1 MRLHELLAY
10 ICAGFSGIVF
20 AFNVFTPA
28 NPDHLLNVAETLAL
42 TFLYT
47 GTLFMPVRWTK
58 SIHVILFGAAAGI
71 AVFTDTG
78 FFPSAVMTVATF
90 ILIYAY
96 GGFRTM
102 AAWKLPLAAILC
114 YCVCL
119 VGVLHYDPP
128 SIASYSRAAIWTL
141 FISMFVMFLWLVLRE
156 IRRQFFAE
164 FAHELVEQ
172 NHDLLE
178 EIRNLKKGCND
189 ADAG

>member
-10 ICAGFSGIVF
+10 ICAGFSAVVF
-20 AFNVFTPA
+20 AFNVFTPG
-28 NPDHLLNVAETLAL
+28 NPDHLLNLAETLVL

-47 GTLFMPVRWTK
+47 STLFMPVKWAKFT
-58 SIHVILFGAAAGI
+58 HVVLFGSAAGI

-78 FFPSAVMTVATF
+78 FFPSAVMTVSTF

-102 AAWKLPLAAILC
+102 AAWKLPLSVVLC
-114 YCVCL
+114 YGVCL
-119 VGVLHYDPP
+119 VGVFHYDPP
-128 SIASYSRAAIWTL
+128 SVSSYSRAAIWTM

-156 IRRQFFAE
+156 IRRQFFSE
-164 FAHELVEQ
+164 FAHELIQQ

-178 EIRNLKKGCND
+178 ELRNLQKRCDD
-189 ADAG
+189 APQR